1 MSNGYESLDFK
12 RTSVS
17 EILQILKGLSSGNK
31 SAQGQLTQNQ
41 AHTNFNDSVSAL
53 VTTIENAANP
63 NDLINSGMLA
73 NDLTSAVSSGNVEG
87 VVKLSQ
93 ANQSLSNTTQDYV
106 NYKGAIDGG
115 YNLLNKWVMPK
126 KSTPISGLPGDVDVL
141 SQPGDIPTF
150 TQTID
155 TGEEL
160 MDVASDLYTIDNIN
174 SALDEINNFESS
186 LYTDPMKKDKEVKFI
201 NHYPLKNEAGETIGK
216 DVDIINRLLGEGG
229 LKDKLLTSLAALED
243 DDLITNNEI
252 YYIVTG
258 NKEGL
263 ENARTENITTSKANL
278 ISYRRSSN
286 SIRSY
291 QKQILNAI
299 AKGQI
304 DKEGKAIDI
313 FNATLLFENLT
324 VNELDFNNPLYAG
337 MDEEDIKAS
346 KLSEY
351 EGMSIGDVMAK
362 WDNEL
367 IKYHLM
373 SQKENKRFKLWAN
386 QNFEFSDPTVDDIVA
401 EKIRR
406 SLAK

>member
-1 MSNGYESLDFK
+1 MSNPFSDALKVIEAFSSGHK
-12 RTSVS
+12 KPS
-17 EILQILKGLSSGNK
+17 EI
-31 SAQGQLTQNQ
+31 TQNQ
-41 AHTNFNDSVSAL
+41 AHKNFNSGVDAL
-53 VTTIENAANP
+53 ISIIDNSANP
-63 NDLINSGMLA
+63 NDLVNSEILS
-73 NDLTSAVSSGNVEG
+73 NSLTSVVSPNNVEG

-93 ANQSLSNTTQDYV
+93 ANQTLGNTTQDYV

-115 YNLLNKWVMPK
+115 YDLLNEWVMPG
-126 KSTPISGLPGDVDVL
+126 KSPSLKPGDEGYGEIDIL
-141 SQPGDIPTF
+141 SQKADIPTF

-160 MDVASDLYTIDNIN
+160 MDVASDLYTVDNIKSVIN
-174 SALDEINNFESS
+174 KINNFESS

-201 NHYPLKNEAGETIGK
+201 NHYFLENEAGETVGK
-216 DVDIINRLLGEGG
+216 DVDIINRIIGEGG
-229 LKDKLLTSLAALED
+229 LKDKLLTALAALKD

-252 YYIVTG
+252 YYIITG
-258 NKEGL
+258 DEVGL
-263 ENARTENITTSKANL
+263 ETARTEKIELSKNNL

-304 DKEGKAIDI
+304 DKGSKAIDI
-313 FNATLLFENLT
+313 FNATLLFENLA
-324 VNELDFNNPLYAG
+324 VNELDFNNPLYAE

-373 SQKENKRFKLWAN
+373 SQKESKRYKLWAN
-386 QNFEFSDPTVDDIVA
+386 QNFEFSDPTVDDIVL

-406 SLAK
+406 SLSK

>member
-1 MSNGYESLDFK
+1 MADYKSQQINRGSIA
-12 RTSVS
+12 
-17 EILQILKGLSSGNK
+17 EILQLLQGFSSGHEK
-31 SAQGQLTQNQ
+31 TSGLTQNQ
-41 AHTNFNDSVSAL
+41 AHVNFNNSISSL

-63 NDLINSGMLA
+63 NDLLNSGMLTS
-73 NDLTSAVSSGNVEG
+73 DLTSALSSDNIEG
-87 VVKLSQ
+87 TVKLSE
-93 ANQSLSNTTQDYV
+93 ANQRLGNTTQDYL
-106 NYKGAIDGG
+106 NYKGAIDDG
-115 YNLLNKWVMPK
+115 YDLLNEWVMPG
-126 KSTPISGLPGDVDVL
+126 KSIPKYAVQSPEDIDVL
-141 SQPGDIPTF
+141 SQQGDMPTF

-160 MDVASDLYTIDNIN
+160 MDVASDLYTVDNIK
-174 SALDEINNFESS
+174 SAINKINNFESS

-201 NHYPLKNEAGETIGK
+201 NHYFLENEAGETVGK
-216 DVDIINRLLGEGG
+216 DVDIINRITGEGG
-229 LKDKLLTSLAALED
+229 LKDKLLTALAAFEG

-252 YYIVTG
+252 YYIITG
-258 NKEGL
+258 NKDGL
-263 ENARTENITTSKANL
+263 ETARTGNIEKSKNNL

-304 DKEGKAIDI
+304 DKGDKAMSV
-313 FNATLLFENLT
+313 FSTTALFESID
-324 VNELDFNNPLYAG
+324 VDELDLNNPLYAE
-337 MDEEDIKAS
+337 MDKEDIKAS

-351 EGMSIGDVMAK
+351 EGMSIADVMAK

-373 SQKENKRFKLWAN
+373 SQKENKKYKLWAN
-386 QNFEFSDPTVDDIVA
+386 QNFEFSDPTVDDIVL
-401 EKIRR
+401 EQIRR